1 MENAEP
7 VMIEKRPHEKLFV
20 WSQSIKFVKEIYE
33 ATRAFPDAE
42 RYGIVSQMRRAVVSI
57 PCNISEGASR
67 KTRKEYVQF
76 LYISRGSLSEME
88 TLLHIS
94 EQLKFIEKSTYDGL
108 RSKTESLGK
117 MLTALIN
124 SLKR

>member
-1 MENAEP
+1 MT
-7 VMIEKRPHEKLFV
+7 EKRPHESLKV
-20 WSQSIKFVKEIYE
+20 WSKSIGFVKDVYGL
-33 ATRAFPDAE
+33 TGDFPDSE
-42 RYGIVSQMRRAVVSI
+42 RYGLISQLRWAAVSI
-57 PCNISEGASR
+57 PTNIAEGASR

-76 LYISRGSLSEME
+76 LYVARGSLSEIE

-94 EQLKFIEKSTYDGL
+94 EQLKFVEKPSYDIL
-108 RSKTESLGK
+108 RNKTEFIGR